1 MKPCAV
7 LFVRRIPMLKIQAT
21 VRFTRGIVIGP
32 AYVVKE
38 EVIGKPVMDPS
49 RVVDQAVEKARFER
63 AVKEVSRDLEKLAL
77 EHDVFAAHLAIVQDP
92 TLIEEVVAHIEAGK
106 TAEVSLDETIEGF
119 KLVFQVMDN
128 EYMRERADDI
138 EDIGNRLMAALLQ
151 KSLRRF
157 PGLTEP
163 SVIVARDL
171 LPSDTAN
178 LDASL
183 VLGFITA
190 EGGVSSHVAI
200 MAKNRGIPALIGVPE
215 AIASIQTGDLVAFDA
230 ETGEIYIHPDES
242 IQADFSQRAKE
253 LKMKEEALLERAS
266 SPVVSRDGKTIRV
279 YCNIGSLEELGA
291 AMPYAP
297 DGVGLFRSEFLFMD
311 SDHFPT
317 EEEQFIAYREASEK
331 VGKEITIRTLDI
343 GGDKALSYFTFDN
356 EDNPFLGW
364 RAIRMTLDMPD
375 LFCTQLRAIL
385 RASAYGSLRIMF
397 PMITSL
403 HEFERAKALTE
414 ECMLSLKKEN
424 IAFDEHIPLGIMV
437 ETPAAV
443 FMAEELAKAV
453 DFFSIGTNDLTQYVL
468 AVDRG
473 NEKIKRMFNSFH
485 PAVLRAIA
493 HVIDSA
499 HKAGIEVG
507 MCGEMAG
514 DLRATEILLGL
525 GLDEFSMSAQ
535 VTPDV
540 KEKIRGLN
548 VSEAAEKAKIA
559 LAMSDVDEIESY
571 LAGG

>member
-1 MKPCAV
+1 
-7 LFVRRIPMLKIQAT
+7 MLKIQAT
-21 VRFTRGIVIGP
+21 VCFTRGIVIGP
-32 AYVVKE
+32 AYVVPEKIKE
-38 EVIGKPVMDPS
+38 KPVVNS
-49 RVVDQAVEKARFER
+49 SHIIDQSVEKACFKR
-63 AVKEVSRDLEKLAL
+63 AVEEVSQDLEKLAL

-92 TLIEEVVAHIEAGK
+92 TLSEEVEAHIESGK
-106 TAEVSLDETIEGF
+106 TAEVSVDETIEGL
-119 KLVFQVMDN
+119 KLVFQMMDN
-128 EYMRERADDI
+128 AYMRERADDI
-138 EDIGNRLMAALLQ
+138 EDIGNRLMAALQQ

-157 PGLTEP
+157 PGLSVP

-171 LPSDTAN
+171 FPSDTAN

-200 MAKNRGIPALIGVPE
+200 MAKNRGIPALIGVPK
-215 AIASIQTGDLVAFDA
+215 IVSSVQTGDLIAFDA
-230 ETGEIYIHPDES
+230 ETGEIFIHPDEAVK
-242 IQADFSQRAKE
+242 ADFFERA
-253 LKMKEEALLERAS
+253 EALKEKEGALLARAS
-266 SPVVSRDGKTIRV
+266 EPVISRDGKTFRV
-279 YCNIGSLEELGA
+279 YCNIGSLEELNA
-291 AMPYAP
+291 SMAYSP

-331 VGKEITIRTLDI
+331 IGKEITIRTLDI
-343 GGDKALSYFTFDN
+343 GGDKELNYFSFDH
-356 EDNPFLGW
+356 EENPFLGW

-385 RASAYGSLRIMF
+385 RASAYGPMRIMF

-414 ECMLSLKKEN
+414 ACKASLKDEGT
-424 IAFDEHIPLGIMV
+424 AFDDHIPLGIMV

-443 FMAEELAKAV
+443 FMADELAKAV
-453 DFFSIGTNDLTQYVL
+453 DFFSIGTNDLTQYIL

-473 NEKIKRMFNSFH
+473 NEKIKHMFNAFH
-485 PAVLRAIA
+485 PAVIRAIA
-493 HVIDSA
+493 RVIEAA
-499 HKAGIEVG
+499 HEAGIEVG

-535 VTPDV
+535 MTPDV
-540 KEKIRGLN
+540 KEKIRSFD
-548 VSEAAEKAKIA
+548 VSKAAEKAMKV
-559 LAMSDVDEIESY
+559 LAMSDVDEIEAY
-571 LAGG
+571 LSLNSGSDTIID